1 MFGRFGRFVRSA
13 APPSRASPGRPRR
26 SFLGVRSVAG
36 QVLLLQLVVVV
47 LLIAAAVGT
56 LVLEARGENTREARD
71 RSMAVAETFAHA
83 PGTAAAMTS
92 AEPSEVLQPRAEQ
105 IRKQTGVDLIV
116 AYSPEG
122 IRYTHPDPDLIGEPV
137 LGSGEVP
144 KQAHTQIDET
154 TEGLSVL
161 SLVPVTTADGSTVG
175 TVGVGITVESVST
188 VVNRQLPALLGG
200 AAIVLALGTA
210 GSALVGRRLRR
221 QTHNL
226 DPAEMARMYEHHDAV
241 LHAAREGVLIVGEDG
256 RLLLA
261 NDETRRLLG
270 LPADAEGRSITELG
284 LDEGLVALLTSG
296 RSPTDELHAAGER
309 LLAVSVRPTGPYG
322 GLPGSVATLRD
333 TTELEALAVRAE
345 AARTRLK
352 LLYDASVRIGTTL
365 DVVRTAVEL
374 TEAAVPR
381 FSDFASVDLLDPV
394 LRGEEPVGLEMRRIA
409 LSGIR
414 DDHPLYPL
422 GRLISLA
429 PNTLQAFGFASG
441 RTVLEPEL
449 PAFSGWQEQDPAL
462 AEVIVGYG
470 IHSLITVPVRAR
482 GIILGMASFWR
493 SEKPE
498 PFDEEDVS
506 LVEELVALAAV
517 SIDNA
522 RRFTREHTTAVTLQH
537 SLLPSGLPEQDA
549 LEVAHRYLPAKAVG
563 GDWFDV
569 IPLPGARVALVVGDV
584 TGHGLQAVA
593 TMGRLRTGI
602 HNFAALDMAPDE
614 LLAGLDDL
622 VIRIDENQPAV
633 GDSAQITG
641 ATCLYA
647 VYDAVTGRCTLARAG
662 HPGPAVIRPDGT
674 VDFPEIPASP
684 PLGLGGLPFETAEL
698 QLPAGSRLVLF
709 TDGLITGLDRDIDTG
724 LDRLRGALSGVGAER
739 SPEAICQSVVGTMLP
754 AERSD
759 DIALLVARTR
769 LLDPGQVAHWEV
781 PNDPA
786 EVGRVRA
793 SCARQL
799 EEWGLDVVRFTTELI
814 LSELITNAIRY
825 GSEPI
830 RVRLLHDRSLICE
843 VSDGSS
849 TSPHLRRA
857 ATTDEGGRGLFLV
870 AQMAKRWGTRHTADG
885 KIIWAEQVLHPGSA
899 DSADGAGKPVQE
911 AGLPTLWDDV
921 PAL

>member
-1 MFGRFGRFVRSA
+1 M
-13 APPSRASPGRPRR
+13 
-26 SFLGVRSVAG
+26 RSVAG
-36 QVLLLQLVVVV
+36 QVLLLQVVGVVV
-47 LLIAAAVGT
+47 LIAAAVAT
-56 LVLEARGENTREARD
+56 LVLEARGSNMREARD
-71 RSMAVAETFAHA
+71 RAMAVAETFAEA
-83 PGTAAAMTS
+83 PGTAAAMVS
-92 AEPSEVLQPRAEQ
+92 ADPTKVLQPRAEQ
-105 IRKQTGVDLIV
+105 IRKETDVDLIV
-116 AYSPEG
+116 AYSPDG
-122 IRYTHPDPDLIGEPV
+122 IRYTHPDPDRIGEPV
-137 LGSGEVP
+137 RGSGEVP
-144 KQAHTQIDET
+144 KRPHTEIEET
-154 TEGLSVL
+154 TQGLAVL
-161 SLVPVTTADGSTVG
+161 SLVPVTTPDGSAVG
-175 TVGVGITVESVST
+175 TVGVGITVASVSG

-200 AAIVLALGTA
+200 AAVALALGTV

-221 QTHNL
+221 QTRNL
-226 DPAEMARMYEHHDAV
+226 DPAELARMYEHHDAV

-256 RLLLA
+256 RLVLA
-261 NDETRRLLG
+261 NDETRRLLD
-270 LPADAEGRSITELG
+270 LPADAQGRRITELG
-284 LDEGLVALLTSG
+284 LDDDLVELLTST
-296 RSPTDELHAAGER
+296 RSPTDEVHLAGER
-309 LLAVSVRPTGPYG
+309 VLAVSVRPTDPYG

-333 TTELEALAVRAE
+333 TTELEALSVRAE

-352 LLYDASVRIGTTL
+352 LLYDAGVRIGTTL
-365 DVVRTAVEL
+365 DVVRTAEEL

-394 LRGEEPVGLEMRRIA
+394 MRGEEPVGLEMRRIA

-429 PNTLQAFGFASG
+429 PNTPQAFGFASG
-441 RTVLEPEL
+441 RTVLEAKL

-462 AEVIVGYG
+462 AETIVAHG
-470 IHSLITVPVRAR
+470 IHSLITVPIMAR
-482 GIILGMASFWR
+482 GITLGMASFWR

-506 LVEELVALAAV
+506 VAEELVARAAV
-517 SIDNA
+517 CIDNA
-522 RRFTREHTTAVTLQH
+522 RRFTREHTTAATLQRN
-537 SLLPSGLPEQDA
+537 LLPGELPEQNA

-584 TGHGLQAVA
+584 TGHGLPAVA
-593 TMGRLRTGI
+593 TMGRLRTAI

-622 VIRIDENQPAV
+622 VIRTDENQAAV
-633 GDSAQITG
+633 GDSAQLTG

-647 VYDAVTGRCTLARAG
+647 VYDPVTGRCTLARAG
-662 HPGPAVIRPDGT
+662 HPGPAVVRPDGT
-674 VDFPEIPASP
+674 VDFPEIPAGP

-698 QLPAGSRLVLF
+698 RLPEGSELVLF
-709 TDGLITGLDRDIDTG
+709 TDGLVESRDRDIDTG
-724 LDRLRGALSGVGAER
+724 LDLLRGALSGAGAER
-739 SPEAICQSVVGTMLP
+739 SPEATCQAVLDTMLP
-754 AERSD
+754 AEHGD

-769 LLDPGQVAHWEV
+769 LLDPGQVADWEV

-786 EVGRVRA
+786 AVGRVRA

-799 EEWGLDVVRFTTELI
+799 EEWGLDVVGFTTELI

-825 GSEPI
+825 GSDPI
-830 RVRLLHDRSLICE
+830 RVRLVHDHSLICE

-870 AQMAKRWGTRHTADG
+870 AQMAQRWGTRYTAGG
-885 KIIWAEQVLHPGSA
+885 KIIWAEQALRPGSV
-899 DSADGAGKPVQE
+899 DGVDGAPVPG
-911 AGLPTLWDDV
+911 AGLPAAWDDV

>member
-1 MFGRFGRFVRSA
+1 M
-13 APPSRASPGRPRR
+13 
-26 SFLGVRSVAG
+26 RSVAG
-36 QVLLLQLVVVV
+36 QVLLLQVVVVV

-56 LVLEARGENTREARD
+56 LVLEARGDNMREARD
-71 RSMAVAETFAHA
+71 RAMAVAEAFANA
-83 PGTAAAMTS
+83 PGTAAAMAS
-92 AEPSEVLQPRAEQ
+92 PEPTELLQPRAEQ
-105 IRKQTGVDLIV
+105 IRIETGVDLIV

-137 LGSGEVP
+137 LGSGEPP
-144 KQAHTQIDET
+144 KQALTEIDET

-161 SLVPVTTADGSTVG
+161 SLVPVTTADGSAVG
-175 TVGVGITVESVST
+175 TVGVGITVESVSG
-188 VVNRQLPALLGG
+188 VVNRQLPTLLGG

-221 QTHNL
+221 QTHGL

-256 RLLLA
+256 RLVLA
-261 NDETRRLLG
+261 NDETQRLLE
-270 LPADAEGRSITELG
+270 LPADAEGRHITELG

-296 RSPTDELHAAGER
+296 RSPTDEVHLAGER

-333 TTELEALAVRAE
+333 TTELEALSARAK

-352 LLYDASVRIGTTL
+352 LLYNAGLRIGTTL
-365 DVVRTAVEL
+365 DVARTAEEL
-374 TEAAVPR
+374 TELAVPR
-381 FSDFASVDLLDPV
+381 FSDFASVDLVDPV
-394 LRGEEPVGLEMRRIA
+394 LRGEEPVGLEMRRTA

-422 GRLISLA
+422 GRLISFA
-429 PNTLQAFGFASG
+429 PGTPQAFGFGSG
-441 RTVLEPEL
+441 QSVLEAEL
-449 PAFSGWQEQDPAL
+449 PAYSGWQEHDPAL
-462 AEVIVGYG
+462 AEVVVGYG

-506 LVEELVALAAV
+506 VAEELVALAAV

-522 RRFTREHTTAVTLQH
+522 RRFTREHTMAVTLQRN
-537 SLLPSGLPEQDA
+537 LLPRGLPEQDA
-549 LEVAHRYLPAKAVG
+549 LEVAYRYLPAKAVG

-584 TGHGLQAVA
+584 TGRGLQAAA
-593 TMGRLRTGI
+593 TMGRLRTAI
-602 HNFAALDMAPDE
+602 HNFTALDMAPDE

-647 VYDAVTGRCTLARAG
+647 VYDAVTGRCTLTRAG
-662 HPGPAVIRPDGT
+662 HPGPAVVRPDGT
-674 VDFPEIPASP
+674 VHFPEIPASP

-698 QLPAGSRLVLF
+698 QLPEGSRLVMY
-709 TDGLITGLDRDIDTG
+709 TDGLIKSRDRDIDTG
-724 LDRLRGALSGVGAER
+724 LDLLRGALSGAEAER
-739 SPEAICQSVVGTMLP
+739 SPEATCQAVVDALLP

-769 LLDPGQVAHWEV
+769 LLDPGQVANWEV
-781 PNDPA
+781 PRDPA
-786 EVGRVRA
+786 AVGRVRA

-799 EEWGLDVVRFTTELI
+799 EDWGLDVVGFTTELI

-830 RVRLLHDRSLICE
+830 RVRLVHDRSLICE

-857 ATTDEGGRGLFLV
+857 AATDEGGRGLFLV
-870 AQMAKRWGTRHTADG
+870 AQMAQRWGTRYTADG
-885 KIIWAEQVLHPGSA
+885 KIIWAEQVLHPTSVEDG
-899 DSADGAGKPVQE
+899 DGAGKPVPE
-911 AGLPTLWDDV
+911 AGLPALWDDV
-921 PAL
+921 PPL

>member
-1 MFGRFGRFVRSA
+1 MYGHL
-13 APPSRASPGRPRR
+13 GRPADPSSQASRGHSRR
-26 SFLGVRSVAG
+26 SILGVRSVAG

-47 LLIAAAVGT
+47 LLIVAAVVT

-71 RSMAVAETFAHA
+71 RSLAVAETFAHA
-83 PGTAAAMTS
+83 PGTAAAMTG
-92 AEPSEVLQPRAEQ
+92 AEPSEALQPRAEE
-105 IRKQTGVDLIV
+105 IRQETGVDLIV
-116 AYSPEG
+116 AYSPDG

-144 KQAHTQIDET
+144 KQPITEVEET

-161 SLVPVTTADGSTVG
+161 SLVPVTTADSRAVG

-200 AAIVLALGTA
+200 AAVVLALGA
-210 GSALVGRRLRR
+210 VGSALVGRRLRR

-261 NDETRRLLG
+261 NDETRRLLR
-270 LPADAEGRSITELG
+270 LPAEAEGRGITELG

-296 RSPTDELHAAGER
+296 RSPTDELHASGDR
-309 LLAVSVRPTGPYG
+309 LLAVSVRPTSPYG
-322 GLPGSVATLRD
+322 GLGSVATLRD

-345 AARTRLK
+345 AARTRLR

-365 DVVRTAVEL
+365 DVVRTAAEL

-381 FSDFASVDLLDPV
+381 FADFASVDLLEPV
-394 LRGEEPVGLEMRRIA
+394 LRGEEPVGLDMRRIA

-414 DDHPLYPL
+414 DGHPLYPL

-429 PNTLQAFGFASG
+429 PNTAQAFGFASG
-441 RTVLEPEL
+441 RTVLEAEL
-449 PAFSGWQEQDPAL
+449 PAYSGWQEQDPAL

-470 IHSLITVPVRAR
+470 IHSLITVPIRAR

-506 LVEELVALAAV
+506 LIEELVTLAAV

-622 VIRIDENQPAV
+622 VIRSDENQPAV
-633 GDSAQITG
+633 GDSAPITG

-647 VYDAVTGRCTLARAG
+647 VYDAVTGRCTVARAG
-662 HPGPAVIRPDGT
+662 HPGPGVIRPDGT
-674 VDFPEIPASP
+674 VDFPEIPAGP

-698 QLPAGSRLVLF
+698 QLSEGSSLVLF
-709 TDGLITGLDRDIDTG
+709 TDGLIAGPDQDIDAG
-724 LDRLRGALSGVGAER
+724 LDRLRDALSGVGPEGAER
-739 SPEAICQSVVGTMLP
+739 SPEATCEAVVAGMPP
-754 AERSD
+754 AARSD

-769 LLDPGQVAHWEV
+769 LLDPGRVAQWDV
-781 PNDPA
+781 PKDPA

-799 EEWGLDVVRFTTELI
+799 EEWGLDAVMFTTELI
-814 LSELITNAIRY
+814 LSELITNAVRY

-843 VSDGSS
+843 VADGSS

-857 ATTDEGGRGLFLV
+857 ATTDEGGRGLFLI
-870 AQMAKRWGTRHTADG
+870 AHMAKRWGTRHTSDG
-885 KIIWAEQVLHPGSA
+885 KIIWAEQVLHPGAA
-899 DSADGAGKPVQE
+899 DDADGVGKP
-911 AGLPTLWDDV
+911 APGDALPGLWDDV